1 MKKVKEDMLQTLS
14 FLALRME
21 NSGTELI
28 DAIAPGT
35 LAQLDSA
42 LTKEHCHI
50 PENQL
55 TKLEV
60 KNVVQRA
67 NKVAKHLYL
76 TNRETLLLIAAFN
89 SKVQNDTFD
98 WDDMRRFYN
107 VKSMVLLP
115 LKKDFD
121 TLVNKKYFV
130 PSPKRHSSDFELHT
144 KVMESI
150 LEEKVLNCEDLC
162 DRDYDRYKFVKDVSD
177 LIENRSDGE
186 ITTPMLFDKAD
197 YLEQQHTELVFV
209 QNIKKLNLNI
219 DERTLLYEI
228 CDDFIQGGESGINC
242 TLKDMYQNPSMRF
255 CIAKDLK
262 DEKHILQKLGY
273 IELLPDSMFSDSHMA
288 LTEKGKQIFLE
299 DDFDLFADTKR
310 IDKSLIY
317 PDKIAEKTMFYDK
330 ELTKQLELFKENLAD
345 EKFSELQKRLE
356 EQALP
361 KGVAALFHGLPG
373 TGKTE
378 TAMQIARATGRAV
391 CHVDISAAKTC
402 WYGESQK
409 RVKAIFTNYRKMCEK
424 EKLKPILLFNEA
436 DALLSSR
443 QNINNASGSSS
454 VAQTENAIQNIILE
468 EMENLDGILIA
479 TTNLTDNLDSA
490 FARRFLFKIKF
501 GQPTEEAK
509 QSIWKDKLSW
519 LTDDDCRQLAMHHDF
534 SGGEIDNIVRKVV
547 MEEVLHGAR
556 PTLAEIEELCKHEK
570 IGDGT
575 KGSIGFQA

>member
-1 MKKVKEDMLQTLS
+1 LK
-14 FLALRME
+14 ME

-28 DAIAPGT
+28 EAIAPGT
-35 LAQLDSA
+35 LVQLDSA
-42 LTKEHCHI
+42 STKDNCPSEKQST
-50 PENQL
+50 EL
-55 TKLEV
+55 DV
-60 KNVVQRA
+60 KDIRRRIE
-67 NKVAKHLYL
+67 KTAKFLDI
-76 TNRETLLLIAAFN
+76 TTRETILIIAAFN
-89 SKVQNDTFD
+89 CKIQNNSFN
-98 WDDMRRFYN
+98 WDDIRRFFD

-121 TLVNKKYFV
+121 LLVKKRYFV
-130 PSPKRHSSDFELHT
+130 PANRRHSSDYELHP
-144 KVMESI
+144 KLLESI
-150 LEEKVLNCEDLC
+150 LEEQHLNSEELC
-162 DRDYDRYKFVKDVSD
+162 DRDYNRYKFVKDVSD
-177 LIENRSDGE
+177 LIENRSDE
-186 ITTPMLFDKAD
+186 DITTRMLFDKTEL
-197 YLEQQHTELVFV
+197 LEQQHNELVFV
-209 QNIKKLNLNI
+209 QNIRKLNINI
-219 DERTLLYEI
+219 EERTLLYEI
-228 CDDFIQGGESGINC
+228 CDDFIQGGRSGVNC

-255 CIAKDLK
+255 CIARDLK
-262 DEKHILQKLGY
+262 DENHILQKLGY
-273 IELLPDSMFSDSHMA
+273 IEILPDTMFSDSLVT

-299 DDFDLFADTKR
+299 GDLELFADTKR
-310 IDKSLIY
+310 NDKSLIY
-317 PDKIAEKTMFYDK
+317 PDKITEKTLFYDA
-330 ELTKQLELFKENLAD
+330 ELTKQLALFKDNLAE
-345 EKFSELQKRLE
+345 EKFQELQKRLE

-409 RVKAIFTNYRKMCEK
+409 RVKAIFTNYRRMCEK
-424 EKLKPILLFNEA
+424 ETMKPILLFNEA

-454 VAQTENAIQNIILE
+454 VTQTENAIQNIILE

-519 LTDDDCRQLAMHHDF
+519 LTDDDCRQLAAHHDF

-547 MEEVLHGAR
+547 MEEVLHGSR

-570 IGDGT
+570 IEGGT
-575 KGSIGFQA
+575 KGCSIGFQA

>member
-130 PSPKRHSSDFELHT
+130 PSQKRHSSDFELHT

-197 YLEQQHTELVFV
+197 YLEQQHTEL
-209 QNIKKLNLNI
+209 
-219 DERTLLYEI
+219 DR
-228 CDDFIQGGESGINC
+228 
-242 TLKDMYQNPSMRF
+242 
-255 CIAKDLK
+255 
-262 DEKHILQKLGY
+262 
-273 IELLPDSMFSDSHMA
+273 
-288 LTEKGKQIFLE
+288 
-299 DDFDLFADTKR
+299 
-310 IDKSLIY
+310 KS
-317 PDKIAEKTMFYDK
+317 
-330 ELTKQLELFKENLAD
+330 
-345 EKFSELQKRLE
+345 
-356 EQALP
+356 
-361 KGVAALFHGLPG
+361 
-373 TGKTE
+373 
-378 TAMQIARATGRAV
+378 
-391 CHVDISAAKTC
+391 
-402 WYGESQK
+402 
-409 RVKAIFTNYRKMCEK
+409 
-424 EKLKPILLFNEA
+424 
-436 DALLSSR
+436 
-443 QNINNASGSSS
+443 
-454 VAQTENAIQNIILE
+454 
-468 EMENLDGILIA
+468 
-479 TTNLTDNLDSA
+479 
-490 FARRFLFKIKF
+490 
-501 GQPTEEAK
+501 
-509 QSIWKDKLSW
+509 
-519 LTDDDCRQLAMHHDF
+519 
-534 SGGEIDNIVRKVV
+534 VV
-547 MEEVLHGAR
+547 
-556 PTLAEIEELCKHEK
+556 
-570 IGDGT
+570 
-575 KGSIGFQA
+575 

>member
-1 MKKVKEDMLQTLS
+1 MKKVKEDMLQMLS
-14 FLALRME
+14 FLALKME
-21 NSGTELI
+21 NSKTELI

-35 LAQLDSA
+35 LVQLDSS
-42 LTKEHCHI
+42 LTKDDYLSEKQST
-50 PENQL
+50 EL
-55 TKLEV
+55 DV
-60 KNVVQRA
+60 KDIRRRIEKTA
-67 NKVAKHLYL
+67 NFLDI
-76 TNRETLLLIAAFN
+76 TTRETILIIAAFN
-89 SKVQNDTFD
+89 SKIQNNTFD
-98 WDDMRRFYN
+98 WDDIRRFYN
-107 VKSMVLLP
+107 VKSIVLLP

-121 TLVNKKYFV
+121 LLVNKRYFV
-130 PSPKRHSSDFELHT
+130 PANRRHSSDYELHP
-144 KVMESI
+144 KLMESI
-150 LEEKVLNCEDLC
+150 LEEQRLNREELC
-162 DRDYDRYKFVKDVSD
+162 DRDYNRYKFVNDVSD
-177 LIENRSDGE
+177 LIDNRSAED
-186 ITTPMLFDKAD
+186 ITTRMLFDKTEL
-197 YLEQQHTELVFV
+197 LEQQHNELVFV
-209 QNIKKLNLNI
+209 QNIRKLNINI
-219 DERTLLYEI
+219 EERTLLYEI
-228 CDDFIQGGESGINC
+228 CDDFIQGGESGINR

-262 DEKHILQKLGY
+262 EENHILQKLGY
-273 IELLPDSMFSDSHMA
+273 IEILPDTMFSDSRIT

-299 DDFDLFADTKR
+299 DDFELFADAKR
-310 IDKSLIY
+310 NDNNLIY
-317 PDKIAEKTMFYDK
+317 PDKIAEKTLFYDA
-330 ELTKQLELFKENLAD
+330 ELTKQLALFKDNLD
-345 EKFSELQKRLE
+345 EEKFQELQKRLE
-356 EQALP
+356 EQSLP

-409 RVKAIFTNYRKMCEK
+409 LVKGIFTKYRRMCEK

-454 VAQTENAIQNIILE
+454 VSQTENAIQNIILE

-519 LTDDDCRQLAMHHDF
+519 LTDDDCRQLAAHHDF

-547 MEEVLHGAR
+547 MEEVLHGTK
-556 PTLAEIEELCKHEK
+556 PTLAEIEDLCKHEK

-575 KGSIGFQA
+575 KGCSIGFQA

>member
-1 MKKVKEDMLQTLS
+1 MKKVKENMLQMLS
-14 FLALRME
+14 FLALKME

-28 DAIAPGT
+28 EAIAPGT
-35 LAQLDSA
+35 LVQLDSA
-42 LTKEHCHI
+42 STKDNCPSEKQST
-50 PENQL
+50 EL
-55 TKLEV
+55 DV
-60 KNVVQRA
+60 KDIRRRIE
-67 NKVAKHLYL
+67 KTAKFLDI
-76 TNRETLLLIAAFN
+76 TTRETILIIAAFN
-89 SKVQNDTFD
+89 CKIQNNSFN
-98 WDDMRRFYN
+98 WDDIRRFFD

-121 TLVNKKYFV
+121 LLVKKRYFV
-130 PSPKRHSSDFELHT
+130 PANRRHSSDYELHP
-144 KVMESI
+144 KLLESI
-150 LEEKVLNCEDLC
+150 LEEQHLNSEELC
-162 DRDYDRYKFVKDVSD
+162 DRDYNRYKFVKDVSD
-177 LIENRSDGE
+177 LIENRSDE
-186 ITTPMLFDKAD
+186 DITTRMLFDKTEL
-197 YLEQQHTELVFV
+197 LEQQHNELVFV
-209 QNIKKLNLNI
+209 QNIRKLNINI
-219 DERTLLYEI
+219 EERTLLYEI
-228 CDDFIQGGESGINC
+228 CDDFIQGGRSGVNC

-255 CIAKDLK
+255 CIARDLK
-262 DEKHILQKLGY
+262 DENHILQKLGY
-273 IELLPDSMFSDSHMA
+273 IEILPDTMFSDSLVT

-299 DDFDLFADTKR
+299 GDLELFADTKR
-310 IDKSLIY
+310 NDKSLIY
-317 PDKIAEKTMFYDK
+317 PDKITEKTLFYDA
-330 ELTKQLELFKENLAD
+330 ELTKQLALFKDNLAE
-345 EKFSELQKRLE
+345 EKFQELQKRLE

-409 RVKAIFTNYRKMCEK
+409 RVKAIFTNYRRMCEK
-424 EKLKPILLFNEA
+424 ETMKPILLFNEA

-454 VAQTENAIQNIILE
+454 VTQTENAIQNIILE

-519 LTDDDCRQLAMHHDF
+519 LTDDDCRQLAAHHDF

-547 MEEVLHGAR
+547 MEEVLHGSR

-570 IGDGT
+570 IEGGT
-575 KGSIGFQA
+575 KGCSIGFQA

>member
-1 MKKVKEDMLQTLS
+1 MKKVKEDMLQMLS
-14 FLALRME
+14 FLALKME
-21 NSGTELI
+21 NSKTELI

-35 LAQLDSA
+35 LVQLDTS
-42 LTKEHCHI
+42 LPKDDYLSGKQSTE
-50 PENQL
+50 L
-55 TKLEV
+55 DV
-60 KNVVQRA
+60 KDIRRRIEKTA
-67 NKVAKHLYL
+67 NFLDI
-76 TNRETLLLIAAFN
+76 TTRETILIIAAFN
-89 SKVQNDTFD
+89 SKIQNNTFD
-98 WDDMRRFYN
+98 WDDIRRFYN
-107 VKSMVLLP
+107 VKSIVLLP

-121 TLVNKKYFV
+121 LLVNKRYFV
-130 PSPKRHSSDFELHT
+130 PANRRHSSDFELHT

-197 YLEQQHTELVFV
+197 YLEQQHKELIFV

-262 DEKHILQKLGY
+262 EENHILQKLGY
-273 IELLPDSMFSDSHMA
+273 IEILPDTMFSDSRIT
-288 LTEKGKQIFLE
+288 LTEKGKKIFLE
-299 DDFDLFADTKR
+299 DDFELFADAKR
-310 IDKSLIY
+310 NDNNLIY
-317 PDKIAEKTMFYDK
+317 PDKIAEKTLFYDA
-330 ELTKQLELFKENLAD
+330 ELTKQLALFKDNLTE
-345 EKFSELQKRLE
+345 EKFQELQKRLE

-519 LTDDDCRQLAMHHDF
+519 LTDDDCRQLAAHHDF
-534 SGGEIDNIVRKVV
+534 SGGEIDNIVCKVV

>member
-1 MKKVKEDMLQTLS
+1 MKKVKEDMLQMLS
-14 FLALRME
+14 FLALKME
-21 NSGTELI
+21 NSKTELI

-35 LAQLDSA
+35 LVQLDTS
-42 LTKEHCHI
+42 LPKDDYLSGKQSTE
-50 PENQL
+50 L
-55 TKLEV
+55 DV
-60 KNVVQRA
+60 KDIRRRIEKTA
-67 NKVAKHLYL
+67 NFLDI
-76 TNRETLLLIAAFN
+76 TTRETILIIAAFN
-89 SKVQNDTFD
+89 SKIQNNTFN
-98 WDDMRRFYN
+98 WDDIRRFYN
-107 VKSMVLLP
+107 VKSIVLLP

-121 TLVNKKYFV
+121 LLVNKRYFV
-130 PSPKRHSSDFELHT
+130 PANRRHSSDFELHT

-197 YLEQQHTELVFV
+197 YLEQQHKELIFV

-262 DEKHILQKLGY
+262 EENHILQKLGY
-273 IELLPDSMFSDSHMA
+273 IEILPDTMFSDSRIT
-288 LTEKGKQIFLE
+288 LTEKGKKIFLE
-299 DDFDLFADTKR
+299 DDFELFADAKR
-310 IDKSLIY
+310 NDNNLIY
-317 PDKIAEKTMFYDK
+317 PDKIAEKTLFYDA
-330 ELTKQLELFKENLAD
+330 ELTKQLALFKDNLTE
-345 EKFSELQKRLE
+345 EKFQELQKRLE

-519 LTDDDCRQLAMHHDF
+519 LTDDDCRQLAAHHDF
-534 SGGEIDNIVRKVV
+534 SGGEIDNIVCKVV